1 VVFTV
6 GKVLAL
12 PSVELV
18 VSDLAPPELLGS
30 YFGVASV
37 AVGVGTGLGSAVGGV
52 LAGFSAL
59 AASVGFATLAAM
71 LALLTMRLRAHC
83 LALGGNR

>member
-1 VVFTV
+1 
-6 GKVLAL
+6 
-12 PSVELV
+12 
-18 VSDLAPPELLGS
+18 
-30 YFGVASV
+30 
-37 AVGVGTGLGSAVGGV
+37 V